1 MPVLEMLFSVW
12 SCFIFFFSSRIR
24 HTRCAL
30 VTGVQTCALPIS
42 SFTGTL
48 GGSVG
53 GDGAGANGFGFG
65 TNTSATIGLETVT
78 YSLVGNVLTAT
89 VSASPDA
96 GRVGTALFTVE
107 ITDPATGAYK
117 VTLLDNVLHAGGP
130 NDEGTDATATIAYS
144 K

>member
-89 VSASPDA
+89 VSPSPSA
-96 GRVGTALFTVE
+96 GRAGRAPLTVE
-107 ITDPATGAYK
+107 VTDSSHGASQ
-117 VTLLDNVLHAGGP
+117 VTLPPKPLPPGAPTHP
-130 NDEGTDATATIAYS
+130 TTHTHTP
-144 K
+144 KP